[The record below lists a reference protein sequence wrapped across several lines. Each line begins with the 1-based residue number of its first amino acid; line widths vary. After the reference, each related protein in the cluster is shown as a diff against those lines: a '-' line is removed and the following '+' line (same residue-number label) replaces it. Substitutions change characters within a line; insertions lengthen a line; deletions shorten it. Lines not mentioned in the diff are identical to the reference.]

1 MNLPW
6 PSFFKSSVK
15 GWSAV
20 DVGSDGLLVGVSVRS
35 SAHAGARPQVVKC
48 AQVTGAALDAAA
60 LTELVRKISVAG
72 FPWTVPLQRN
82 DYRILVVAEPPVLAA
97 EMDRSLRWALGA
109 MLDFPID
116 EANLVWM
123 RIPTAEFQPNRAK
136 HLYAIVAQQSVIKQ
150 QTALFAQVNKQQTGV
165 LARAKLALQ
174 AIDVRETA
182 QRNIAALLEKKGE
195 GLGLLSMDSHG
206 VTITFTFDGEL
217 HLDRF
222 IECSLAELLAA
233 DAQGQQKFFE
243 RIALQVLRSIDF
255 INRNN
260 SFMPVER
267 IVLAPLPAQIGLHD
281 YLSQNLSVQVEAL
294 DLASVFDLSLTPE
307 LALPENQSRY
317 LMALG
322 AALRG
327 MRKTV

>member
-1 MNLPW
+1 MKLQW
-6 PSFFKSSVK
+6 PSLKSSAK

-20 DVGSDGLLVGVSVRS
+20 DVGPDGLLVGVSVRPG
-35 SAHAGARPQVVKC
+35 AQAGARPQVVKC
-48 AQVTGAALDAAA
+48 AQVTGAASGEAA
-60 LTELVRKISVAG
+60 LAELAHKISVAG
-72 FPWTVPLQRN
+72 FPWTVSLQRN

-97 EMDRSLRWALGA
+97 EMDRSLRWTLGA

-123 RIPTAEFQPNRAK
+123 KIPTAEFQPNRPK
-136 HLYAIVAQQSVIKQ
+136 HLYAIVAQQAVIKQ
-150 QTALFAQVNKQQTGV
+150 QAALFAQ
-165 LARAKLALQ
+165 AKLALQ

-195 GLGLLSMDSHG
+195 GLGLLSMGPHG
-206 VTITFTFDGEL
+206 VTLTFTFDGEL
-217 HLDRF
+217 YLDRF
-222 IECSLAELLAA
+222 IELSLDELLAA
-233 DAQGQQKFFE
+233 DAPGQQKFFE
-243 RIALQVLRSIDF
+243 RIALQVVRSVDF
-255 INRNN
+255 INRNS

-267 IVLAPLPAQIGLHD
+267 IMLVPLPAQIGLHD
-281 YLSQNLSVQVEAL
+281 YLSQNLSVRVEAL

-327 MRKTV
+327 MKQAV

>member
-6 PSFFKSSVK
+6 PSLFKSSVK

-20 DVGSDGLLVGVSVRS
+20 DVGPDGLLVGVSVRPG
-35 SAHAGARPQVVKC
+35 AQAGARPQVVKC
-48 AQVTGAALDAAA
+48 GQVTGAALVDAGLAGLA
-60 LTELVRKISVAG
+60 RKISVGG
-72 FPWTVPLQRN
+72 FPWTVPLARN

-97 EMDRSLRWALGA
+97 EMDRSLRWTLGP
-109 MLDFPID
+109 MVDFSID

-123 RIPTAEFQPNRAK
+123 KIPTAEFQPNRAK
-136 HLYAIVAQQSVIKQ
+136 HLYAIVAQRSVVQ
-150 QTALFAQVNKQQTGV
+150 QQVALFAQ
-165 LARAKLALQ
+165 AKLALR

-195 GLGLLSMDSHG
+195 GLGLLSMGPHG
-206 VTITFTFDGEL
+206 VTITFTFGGEL

-222 IECSLAELLAA
+222 IELSLAELLAA
-233 DAQGQQKFFE
+233 DAPGQQKFFE
-243 RIALQVLRSIDF
+243 RIALQVSRSVDF
-255 INRNN
+255 IQRNN

-267 IVLAPLPAQIGLHD
+267 IMLAPLPAQIGLHD
-281 YLSQNLSVQVEAL
+281 YLSQNLSVRVEAL

-327 MRKTV
+327 VRKTE